1 MEAYVL
7 ISTEANALWNVAE
20 AALKIEG
27 VRKAQ
32 AVTRQFDVVTLMSFP
47 KIEDLGRII
56 EKIQHLKGVRGTQTL
71 ISIPPPVRE

>member
-1 MEAYVL
+1 V
-7 ISTEANALWNVAE
+7 
-20 AALKIEG
+20 
-27 VRKAQ
+27 
-32 AVTRQFDVVTLMSFP
+32 SFP